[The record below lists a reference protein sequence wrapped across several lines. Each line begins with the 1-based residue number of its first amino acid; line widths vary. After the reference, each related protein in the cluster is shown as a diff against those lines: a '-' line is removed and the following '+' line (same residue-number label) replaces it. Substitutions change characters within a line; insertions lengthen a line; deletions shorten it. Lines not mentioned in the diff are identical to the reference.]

1 MRARDSDPSPPPHST
16 RPRRHGPG
24 GARLPWARDRP
35 IRAARPRDRR
45 RLLQKAVANDVA
57 TQVLSALAAT
67 VALTAFLIVLRL
79 KLNATSAS
87 LATERRQS
95 VPYAKL
101 PEVVPK
107 K

>member
-1 MRARDSDPSPPPHST
+1 M
-16 RPRRHGPG
+16 
-24 GARLPWARDRP
+24 
-35 IRAARPRDRR
+35 
-45 RLLQKAVANDVA
+45 ANDVA

-79 KLNATSAS
+79 KLNATGVARHRAPPE
-87 LATERRQS
+87 L
-95 VPYAKL
+95 YAKL